1 MTRCYL
7 ALCGWSV
14 AQISLLWKPITVYLA
29 SMESQHFETNAIR
42 HQNPRTDFR
51 EHSVP
56 LYLTSSFVFDD
67 AEQARA
73 LFADEVPGNI
83 YTRFSNPNNTEFIEK
98 LCLLE
103 GTEDG
108 IATAS
113 GMAAMYS
120 SMAALLKAGDH
131 VLASRSVFGS
141 THQILSML
149 FPRFGITHTY
159 VDIADPAS
167 WESHIQP
174 NTKMIFVET
183 PSNPALDIIDLEWL
197 GKLAAK
203 HNLILNVDNCFAT
216 PYLQN
221 PAKWGAHI
229 VTHSATKFI
238 DGQGR
243 VIAGAVLG
251 KKELINEVRF
261 FTRHTGPALSPFN
274 AWVLSKSLETL
285 AVRMDRHCSNA
296 LALAEFLETHPEVIK
311 VKYPF
316 LPSHPQHALARKQ
329 MRLGGGLVTFEI
341 KGGIDRGRK
350 FLNALKMLSHT
361 ANLGDTRTI
370 ATHPASTTHSKLT
383 DDERQAV
390 GITPGLIRISAG
402 LENID
407 DIKADIVQ
415 AMKASA
421 VTS

>member
-1 MTRCYL
+1 
-7 ALCGWSV
+7 
-14 AQISLLWKPITVYLA
+14 
-29 SMESQHFETNAIR
+29 MEEKGNFETNAV
-42 HQNPRTDFR
+42 RTQAERSSFR

-56 LYLTSSFVFDD
+56 LYLTSSFAFED

-73 LFADEVPGNI
+73 LFADEIPGNI
-83 YTRFSNPNNTEFIEK
+83 YTRFSNPNNTEFIDK

-113 GMAAMYS
+113 GMAAMYC
-120 SMAALLKAGDH
+120 SMAALLKSGDH

-141 THQILSML
+141 THQILNVL
-149 FPRFGITHTY
+149 FPRFNISHTY
-159 VDIADPAS
+159 VDVNDTS
-167 WESHIQP
+167 LWESKIQP

-183 PSNPALDIIDLEWL
+183 PSNPALDILDLEWL
-197 GKLAAK
+197 GKLANK
-203 HNLILNVDNCFAT
+203 HKLILNVDNCFAT

-243 VIAGAVLG
+243 VIGGAILG
-251 KKELINEVRF
+251 TKELIKEIRF
-261 FTRHTGPALSPFN
+261 FARHTGPSMSPFN

-285 AVRMDRHCSNA
+285 AVRMEKHCENAMTLATYLESNPNV
-296 LALAEFLETHPEVIK
+296 EF

-316 LPSHPQHALARKQ
+316 LSSHPNYALAKKQ
-329 MRLGGGLVTFEI
+329 MRLGGGVVTFEI
-341 KGGIDRGRK
+341 KGGIERGRN
-350 FLNALKMLSHT
+350 FLNTLKMISHS

-383 DDERQAV
+383 DAERSAV
-390 GITPGLIRISAG
+390 GITPGLIRISVG
-402 LENID
+402 LENMKDVIR
-407 DIKADIVQ
+407 DIEQ
-415 AMKASA
+415 AML
-421 VTS
+421 